1 MLRQKPDMQ
10 SSEAREWIDKLH
22 KQDYP
27 TIIFAVQ
34 GGTFSEG
41 IDYPGNSLIGAIIV
55 GPALPKFDLERE
67 RLKDYYQKHYNAGFD
82 YAYTYPAMTRVI
94 QSAGRVIRSEKDRGL
109 IVLMDQRF
117 VHTNYVNTMPSDWF
131 DKSVSELVS
140 TSILRDISEFWSA

>member
-1 MLRQKPDMQ
+1 MK
-10 SSEAREWIDKLH
+10 SSDARDWIDKLH
-22 KQDYP
+22 QQAYP

-67 RLKDYYQKHYNAGFD
+67 RLKDYYQKHYNSGFD

-94 QSAGRVIRSEKDRGL
+94 QSAGRVIRSENDRGV

-117 VHTNYVNTMPSDWF
+117 VQNNYVSSMPSDWF
-131 DKSVSELVS
+131 ERSVSELVS
-140 TSILRDISEFWSA
+140 RSILKDISEFWTGEPV